1 MNINVEH
8 QSNCRA
14 VIHVHATAEEVAKHR
29 AGIVAAYS
37 RGAKMPGYRPGKVPP
52 AVILKRYGD
61 AIQEELEREIASQGL
76 RTAVK
81 NEALDIL
88 NVLGVTDKLFHDSDQ
103 SFTCNIE
110 LSLTPKFELPNYK
123 GIPVKLPRIEVTDA
137 DIDHD
142 ILHLRERYQTFEDV
156 SRPAGLKDVVVL
168 GYEVYLDSQPVAEAM
183 PDAPD
188 HLKSLEQQWFL
199 LDEEDDFLPGFY
211 AGLVGISANDQR
223 SLDITLPEDFAF
235 EALRGKSLQFQVT
248 CGGVKEKRVPELDD
262 AFIKKIGGEEMTLET
277 LRQEVGEGLRRRRE
291 QARDT
296 SKTNQV
302 LEHLSS
308 NLDFELPQEVVNRAA
323 QRRTNE
329 IAQNALRQG
338 VAEDELVS
346 QQEAILNTATQQARQ
361 NVKIS
366 FILSEVAKAENLS
379 VADQQVQMALAQLAA
394 RSRMPVKKYLAQAQ
408 KQGVINSLRD
418 DLLLQNAIEFLKDQ
432 AVVEETDP
440 ETEHCATHNPAPAQA

>member
-14 VIHVHATAEEVAKHR
+14 VVHVHATAEEVAKQR
-29 AGIVAAYS
+29 SKLVAYYT
-37 RGAKMPGYRPGKVPP
+37 RGAKLPGYRPGKVPA
-52 AVILKRYGD
+52 AVITKTYGA
-61 AIQEELEREIASQGL
+61 AITDELERQLASDGL
-76 RTAVK
+76 QTAIK
-81 NEALDIL
+81 NEGLDIL
-88 NVLGVTDKLFHDSDQ
+88 NILGVTDKMHHDTDK

-110 LSLTPKFELPNYK
+110 ISLTPKFELPNYK
-123 GIPVKLPRIEVTDA
+123 GIAVKLPRVEVNEA

-142 ILHLRERYQTFEDV
+142 LLHLRERYQTFEDV
-156 SRPAGLKDVVVL
+156 TRPAGLKDVVVL
-168 GYEVYLDSQPVAEAM
+168 GYEVYLDAQPVSEAM

-199 LDEEDDFLPGFY
+199 LDDEDDFLPGFY
-211 AGLVGISANDQR
+211 AGLVGINANEQR
-223 SLDITLPEDFAF
+223 NLDISLAEDFAF
-235 EALRGKSLQFQVT
+235 EALRGKTLQFQIT
-248 CGGVKEKRVPELDD
+248 CGGVKEKRVPELDE
-262 AFIKKIGGEEMTLET
+262 AFIKKVGGEEMTLET
-277 LRQEVGEGLRRRRE
+277 LRSEVSQGLLRRRE
-291 QARDT
+291 QARDV

-302 LEHLSS
+302 LEHLSN
-308 NLDFELPQEVVNRAA
+308 NLEFELPQEVVNRAA

-338 VAEDELVS
+338 VNEAELVN

-379 VADQQVQMALAQLAA
+379 VADAQVQMALAQMAA
-394 RSRMPVKKYLAQAQ
+394 RSGMPVKKYLAQAQ
-408 KQGVINSLRD
+408 KEGVINSLRD

-440 ETEHCATHNPAPAQA
+440 EAEHCETHSPATA

>member
-14 VIHVHATAEEVAKHR
+14 VVHVHATAEEVAKQR
-29 AGIVAAYS
+29 SNLIAYYT
-37 RGAKMPGYRPGKVPP
+37 RGAKIPGYRPGKVPP
-52 AVILKRYGD
+52 AIILKTYGA
-61 AIQEELEREIASQGL
+61 AITEELERQLASEGL
-76 RTAVK
+76 QTAIK
-81 NEALDIL
+81 NEGLDIL
-88 NVLGVTDKLFHDSDQ
+88 NILGVTDKLHHNADK
-103 SFTCNIE
+103 SFSCNIE

-123 GIPVKLPRIEVTDA
+123 GIAVKLPRVEVNDA

-142 ILHLRERYQTFEDV
+142 LLHLRERYQTFEDV
-156 SRPAGLKDVVVL
+156 TRSASLKDVVVL
-168 GYEVYLDSQPVAEAM
+168 GYETYLDSQPVAEVL
-183 PDAPD
+183 PEAPD

-199 LDEEDDFLPGFY
+199 LDSEDDFLPGFY
-211 AGLVGISANDQR
+211 AGLLGISANEQR
-223 SLDITLPEDFAF
+223 NLDITLPEDFAF
-235 EALRGKSLQFQVT
+235 EALRGKTLQFQIT

-262 AFIKKIGGEEMTLET
+262 EFIKKVGGEEMTLET
-277 LRQEVGEGLRRRRE
+277 LRSEVSQGLLRRRE
-291 QARDT
+291 QARDV

-302 LEHLSS
+302 LEHLAN
-308 NLDFELPQEVVNRAA
+308 NLEFELPQEVVNRAA

-338 VAEDELVS
+338 VNEAELVN

-379 VADQQVQMALAQLAA
+379 VADAQVQMALAQMAA
-394 RSRMPVKKYLAQAQ
+394 RSGMPVKKYLAQAQ
-408 KQGVINSLRD
+408 KEGVINSLRD

-440 ETEHCATHNPAPAQA
+440 EAEHCETHSPAAA

>member
-14 VIHVHATAEEVAKHR
+14 VVHVHATAEEVAKHR
-29 AGIVAAYS
+29 SSLVAYYT
-37 RGAKMPGYRPGKVPP
+37 RGAKLPGYRPGKVPA
-52 AVILKRYGD
+52 AVILKTYGA
-61 AIQEELEREIASQGL
+61 AITEELERQLASDGL
-76 RTAVK
+76 QTAIK
-81 NEALDIL
+81 NEGLDVLSI
-88 NVLGVTDKLFHDSDQ
+88 LGVTDKLHHDTDK

-123 GIPVKLPRIEVTDA
+123 GIAVKLPRVEVNDA

-142 ILHLRERYQTFEDV
+142 LLHLRERYQTFEDV
-156 SRPAGLKDVVVL
+156 SRAAGIKDVVVL
-168 GYEVYLDSQPVAEAM
+168 GYEAYLDAQPVGEVM

-211 AGLVGISANDQR
+211 AGLVGISANEQR
-223 SLDITLPEDFAF
+223 NLDISLPEDFAF
-235 EALRGKSLQFQVT
+235 EALRGKTLQFQTT
-248 CGGVKEKRVPELDD
+248 CGGVKEKRVPDLDD
-262 AFIKKIGGEEMTLET
+262 EFIKKIGGEEMTLET
-277 LRQEVGEGLRRRRE
+277 LRNEVAEGLRRRRE
-291 QARDT
+291 QARDV

-302 LEHLSS
+302 LEHLSN
-308 NLDFELPQEVVNRAA
+308 NLEFELPQEVVNRAA

-338 VAEDELVS
+338 VNEAELVN

-366 FILSEVAKAENLS
+366 FILSEVARAENLS
-379 VADQQVQMALAQLAA
+379 VADAQVQMALAQMAA
-394 RSRMPVKKYLAQAQ
+394 RSGMPVKKYLAQAQ
-408 KQGVINSLRD
+408 KEGVINSLRD

-432 AVVEETDP
+432 AVVEETEP
-440 ETEHCATHNPAPAQA
+440 EAEHCETHSPADA

>member
-14 VIHVHATAEEVAKHR
+14 VVHVHATAEEVAKQR
-29 AGIVAAYS
+29 SNLIAYYT
-37 RGAKMPGYRPGKVPP
+37 RGAKIPGYRPGKVPP
-52 AVILKRYGD
+52 AIILKTYGA
-61 AIQEELEREIASQGL
+61 AITEELERQLASDGL
-76 RTAVK
+76 QTAIK
-81 NEALDIL
+81 NEGLDIL
-88 NVLGVTDKLFHDSDQ
+88 NILGVTDKIHHDTDK

-123 GIPVKLPRIEVTDA
+123 GIAVKLPRVEVNDA

-142 ILHLRERYQTFEDV
+142 LLHLRERYQTFEDV
-156 SRPAGLKDVVVL
+156 TRPASLKDVVVL
-168 GYEVYLDSQPVAEAM
+168 GYETYLDSQPVAEVL
-183 PDAPD
+183 PEAPN

-199 LDEEDDFLPGFY
+199 LDSEDDFLPDFY
-211 AGLVGISANDQR
+211 AGLLGINANEQR
-223 SLDITLPEDFAF
+223 NLDITLPEDFAF
-235 EALRGKSLQFQVT
+235 EALRGKTLQFQVT

-262 AFIKKIGGEEMTLET
+262 EFIKKVGGEEMTLET
-277 LRQEVGEGLRRRRE
+277 LRSEVSQGLLRRRE
-291 QARDT
+291 QARDV

-302 LEHLSS
+302 LEHLSN
-308 NLDFELPQEVVNRAA
+308 NLEFELPQEVVNRAA

-338 VAEDELVS
+338 VNESELVN

-366 FILSEVAKAENLS
+366 FILSEVARAENLS
-379 VADQQVQMALAQLAA
+379 VADAQVQMALAQMAA
-394 RSRMPVKKYLAQAQ
+394 RSGMPVKKYLAQAQ
-408 KQGVINSLRD
+408 KEGVINSLRD

-432 AVVEETDP
+432 AVVEETEP
-440 ETEHCATHNPAPAQA
+440 VAEHCETHSPANA

>member
-14 VIHVHATAEEVAKHR
+14 VVHVHATAEEVAKQR
-29 AGIVAAYS
+29 SNLIAYYT
-37 RGAKMPGYRPGKVPP
+37 RGAKIPGYRPGKVPP
-52 AVILKRYGD
+52 AIILKTYGA
-61 AIQEELEREIASQGL
+61 AITEELERQLASDGL
-76 RTAVK
+76 QTAIK
-81 NEALDIL
+81 NEGLDIL
-88 NVLGVTDKLFHDSDQ
+88 NILGVTDKIHHDTDK

-123 GIPVKLPRIEVTDA
+123 GIAVKLPRVEVNDA

-142 ILHLRERYQTFEDV
+142 LLHLRERYQTFEDV
-156 SRPAGLKDVVVL
+156 TRPASLKDVVVL
-168 GYEVYLDSQPVAEAM
+168 GYETYLDSQPVAEVL
-183 PDAPD
+183 PEAPD

-199 LDEEDDFLPGFY
+199 LDSEDDFLPDFY
-211 AGLVGISANDQR
+211 AGLLGINANEQR
-223 SLDITLPEDFAF
+223 NLDITLPEDFAF
-235 EALRGKSLQFQVT
+235 EALRGKTLQFQVT

-262 AFIKKIGGEEMTLET
+262 EFIKKVGGEEMTLET
-277 LRQEVGEGLRRRRE
+277 LRSEVSQGLLRRRE
-291 QARDT
+291 QARDV

-302 LEHLSS
+302 LEHLSN
-308 NLDFELPQEVVNRAA
+308 NLEFELPQEVVNRAA

-338 VAEDELVS
+338 VNESELVN

-366 FILSEVAKAENLS
+366 FILSEVARAENLS
-379 VADQQVQMALAQLAA
+379 VADAQVQMALAQMAA
-394 RSRMPVKKYLAQAQ
+394 RSGMPVKKYLAQAQ
-408 KQGVINSLRD
+408 KEGVINSLRD

-432 AVVEETDP
+432 AVVEETEP
-440 ETEHCATHNPAPAQA
+440 EAEHCETHSPANA

>member
-14 VIHVHATAEEVAKHR
+14 VVHVHATAEEVAKHR
-29 AGIVAAYS
+29 SSLVAYYT
-37 RGAKMPGYRPGKVPP
+37 RGAKLPGYRPGKVPA
-52 AVILKRYGD
+52 AVILKTYGA
-61 AIQEELEREIASQGL
+61 AITEELERQLASDGL
-76 RTAVK
+76 QTAIK
-81 NEALDIL
+81 NEGLDVLSI
-88 NVLGVTDKLFHDSDQ
+88 LGVTDKLHHDTDK

-123 GIPVKLPRIEVTDA
+123 GIAVKLPRVEVNDA

-142 ILHLRERYQTFEDV
+142 LLHLRERYQTFEDV
-156 SRPAGLKDVVVL
+156 SRAAGIKDVVVL
-168 GYEVYLDSQPVAEAM
+168 GYEAYLDAQPVAEVM

-211 AGLVGISANDQR
+211 AGLVGISANEQR
-223 SLDITLPEDFAF
+223 NLDISLPEDFAF
-235 EALRGKSLQFQVT
+235 EALRGKTLQFQTT
-248 CGGVKEKRVPELDD
+248 CGGVKEKRVPDLDD
-262 AFIKKIGGEEMTLET
+262 EFIKKVGGEEMTLET
-277 LRQEVGEGLRRRRE
+277 LRNEVAEGLRRRRE
-291 QARDT
+291 QARDV

-302 LEHLSS
+302 LEHLSN
-308 NLDFELPQEVVNRAA
+308 NLEFELPQEVVNRAA

-338 VAEDELVS
+338 VNEAELVN

-366 FILSEVAKAENLS
+366 FILSEVARAENLS
-379 VADQQVQMALAQLAA
+379 VADAQVQMALAQMAA
-394 RSRMPVKKYLAQAQ
+394 RSGMPVKKYLAQAQ
-408 KQGVINSLRD
+408 KEGVINSLRD

-432 AVVEETDP
+432 AVIEETEP
-440 ETEHCATHNPAPAQA
+440 EAEHCETHSPADA